1 MFAQKALT
9 IFLQSNSV
17 KNKGVVVIVVV
28 VVVMMVQWEPFNV
41 ITLGQTKD
49 DDINQMITITG
60 ELIGI

>member
-17 KNKGVVVIVVV
+17 KNKGVVVIV